1 MFKSLPPGLTV
12 KIIGKLSDWFY
23 IFPVTSYIFKSV
35 NVLRYMPHIKKHPD
49 YMKTRTRRTKLKKGD
64 YEDGVDRVRKIVD
77 TGKKEKK

>member
-1 MFKSLPPGLTV
+1 
-12 KIIGKLSDWFY
+12 
-23 IFPVTSYIFKSV
+23 
-35 NVLRYMPHIKKHPD
+35 MPHIKKHPD